1 MMNDS
6 NAIRDKVEAGQRLSF
21 EDGVFLY
28 ESADLFTLGELA
40 NRVRERMNGQFTY
53 YNVNEHL
60 NPTNVCVYRCT
71 FCAFRADLKS
81 PKGYVMTD
89 EQILERAAEADRKGA
104 TEVHIVGGLHHQLP
118 YEWYLNV
125 VRIIHQAY
133 PRLHLKAYT
142 AVEWDWFARLTG
154 RPTRDLL
161 AEFKD
166 AGLGSLPGGGAEIF
180 HPEVR
185 DRICEHKADADAWV
199 RIHRE
204 AHKLGLRSNAT
215 MLYGHIEEA
224 RHRIDHL
231 IRLRALQDETGG
243 FQTFIP
249 LAFHPDNTGLA
260 HIPKA
265 SGLMDLKTMAISRLM
280 LDNFPHIKAYW
291 VMLGIKTAQVAL
303 SFGADDLD
311 GTVVHEKIYH
321 DAGSDAPQELT
332 VAEIRRLIEE
342 AGCIPVERD
351 TLYREVKREN
361 GEWRTGRSLNQPA
374 NGVALDSAL
383 TPVS

>member
-1 MMNDS
+1 MLLNADARLA
-6 NAIRDKVEAGQRLSF
+6 AIREKVEAGQRLSF
-21 EDGVFLY
+21 EDGVYLY
-28 ESADLFTLGELA
+28 DSADLFALGELA
-40 NRVRERMNGQFTY
+40 NLVRERKNGNFTY
-53 YNVNEHL
+53 YNVNTHL
-60 NPTNVCVYRCT
+60 NPTNVCIYRCT

-81 PKGYVMTD
+81 EKGYVMSE
-89 EQILERAAEADRKGA
+89 EQILERAAEAERRGA
-104 TEVHIVGGLHHQLP
+104 TELHIVGGLHHQLP

-125 VRIIHQAY
+125 VRIIHQAH

-142 AVEWDWFARLTG
+142 AVEWNWFAQLTG

-161 AEFKD
+161 AEFKE

-180 HPEVR
+180 HSEVR
-185 DRICEHKADADAWV
+185 DQICEHKADASEWL

-204 AHKLGLRSNAT
+204 AHALGLRSNAT
-215 MLYGHIEEA
+215 MLYGHIEET
-224 RHRIDHL
+224 RHRVDHL
-231 IRLRALQDETGG
+231 IRLRELQDETGG

-249 LAFHPDNTGLA
+249 LAFHPDNTRLS
-260 HIPKA
+260 HITKA
-265 SGLMDLKTMAISRLM
+265 SVLMDLRTMAVSRLL

-321 DAGSDAPQELT
+321 DAGSDSPQELS

-342 AGCIPVERD
+342 AGRVPIERD
-351 TLYREVKREN
+351 TLYHEVLRYKDRWE
-361 GEWRTGRSLNQPA
+361 TGRTIPLVTVTAS
-374 NGVALDSAL
+374 
-383 TPVS
+383 

>member
-1 MMNDS
+1 MMHEADRRLM
-6 NAIRDKVEAGQRLSF
+6 AIREKVEASQRLTF
-21 EDGVFLY
+21 EDGLFL
-28 ESADLFTLGELA
+28 EEQADLFTLGELA
-40 NRVRERMNGQFTY
+40 NLLRERKNGNRTY
-53 YNVNEHL
+53 YNVNTHL

-89 EQILERAAEADRKGA
+89 EEILQRAAEAEGRGA
-104 TEVHIVGGLHHQLP
+104 TELHIVGGLHHQLP

-125 VRIIHQAY
+125 IRIIHQAH
-133 PRLHLKAYT
+133 PSLHLKAYT
-142 AVEWDWFARLTG
+142 AVEWDWFSRLTG
-154 RPTRDLL
+154 RPTHDIL
-161 AEFKD
+161 AEFKE

-185 DRICEHKADADAWV
+185 DQICEHKADADAWL

-204 AHKLGLRSNAT
+204 AHSLGLRSNAT
-215 MLYGHIEEA
+215 MLYGHIEEP

-231 IRLRALQDETGG
+231 CRLRQLQDETGG

-249 LAFHPDNTGLA
+249 LAFHPENTKLS
-260 HIPKA
+260 HIAKA
-265 SGLMDLKTMAISRLM
+265 SGLTDLRVMAVSRLM
-280 LDNFPHIKAYW
+280 LDNFPHLKAYW

-321 DAGSDAPQELT
+321 DAGSDSPQELSVT
-332 VAEIRRLIEE
+332 EIRRLIEE
-342 AGCIPVERD
+342 AGRVPVERD
-351 TLYREVKREN
+351 TLYHEVIRHEKH
-361 GEWRTGRSLNQPA
+361 WRSGRSLQLVDSGAP
-374 NGVALDSAL
+374 GVS
-383 TPVS
+383 